1 MKKGRRK
8 VARSTIKIPV
18 SRKKRNEIIKLWAIE
33 GDERDKV
40 ARLKKELRPSFK
52 DCTTPCFLQRHFST
66 PNPILRA
73 TTTKNCYQTEFLI
86 WKERST
92 FLRLPFKK
100 KKNLPYLFLRGK
112 KEKKRKK
119 TIITV
124 DPLWQCNK
132 NSDIALRLLS
142 ILELSPSINV
152 SVYNNL
158 KFKF

>member
-73 TTTKNCYQTEFLI
+73 TTRKTVIKRNFWSEK
-86 WKERST
+86 KEAPS
-92 FLRLPFKK
+92 FVFPLK